1 MTEPAALPTL
11 PPPRTASIAGL
22 CWLGFAAIAVPVTQ
36 GWTQQLDEAILTG
49 LRGAPTK
56 LDSLFI
62 AITRMG
68 EGPLRFALAVVGS
81 VTLMLLRHRR
91 GALFLALAVLPVGL
105 INGEM
110 KILFARE
117 RPSVVDHLVGANGYS
132 FPSGHAFGG
141 TALYLG
147 LALAFL
153 PLISASRHRAVIF
166 AALLI
171 GALISFSR
179 AWLGVH
185 YPSDVLAG
193 WLGGAGWVLGCRV
206 LVGLDTG
213 KLR

>member
-1 MTEPAALPTL
+1 MTELAPAPTL
-11 PPPRTASIAGL
+11 PPARTAAIAGL

-36 GWTQQLDEAILTG
+36 GWTQQLDEAILIG
-49 LRGAPTK
+49 LRGAPTT

-81 VTLMLLRHRR
+81 VALVLLRQRR
-91 GALFLALAVLPVGL
+91 GALFLALTVLPVGL

-117 RPSVVDHLVGANGYS
+117 RPSVVEHLVGAGGYS

-153 PLISASRHRAVIF
+153 PVITPARHRAVIV
-166 AALLI
+166 AALII

-193 WLGGAGWVLGCRV
+193 WLGAIGWVLGCHA
-206 LVGLDTG
+206 LVARAIVT
-213 KLR
+213 K

>member
-1 MTEPAALPTL
+1 MTELAPAPTL
-11 PPPRTASIAGL
+11 PPARTAAIAGL

-36 GWTQQLDEAILTG
+36 SWTQQLDEAILTG

-153 PLISASRHRAVIF
+153 PLISPARHRLAIAV
-166 AALLI
+166 ALLI

-193 WLGGAGWVLGCRV
+193 WLGGIGWVLGCWT
-206 LVGLDTG
+206 LVARANPRL
-213 KLR
+213 K